1 MFAIV
6 RRAALWS
13 RCRAHL
19 ATAADGSNID
29 VHASFY
35 TVLGVPE
42 GTHDATVLRNAYLAR
57 ARVLHPDASGGR
69 SDDRSEFQ
77 RLQLAWWTLRSPE
90 RRKLYD
96 LQLAEAAQRRRGIG
110 ARVRAAA
117 AAATAVASEES
128 PWASRLPPQVDAL
141 AKHAGLQRQLQRALA
156 SAYWGPSLSRHTL
169 ELGLLPP
176 AYECDVRTPG
186 LAGADK
192 ADVMHV
198 VSGRTLL
205 GIVRQERTAALHDE
219 ENTTAKI
226 EVDSADELHLMCGQP
241 QELAAR
247 AVRRIKDGRV
257 DIFVRGCRTFGVTPA
272 AVSGGSFGRS
282 SIIDVASGEE
292 THTLVRSTTPGV
304 SHLHVFQGQPVAL
317 EDSSGLTATTAR
329 RHARCVLKATR
340 PVLPPAALWLFPP
353 RVDTH
358 TVGGWYVES
367 APLESEEEA
376 AADLRLIVTL
386 LLALDTLDRER
397 SQSAPGWGE
406 RLMRSL
412 R

>member
-1 MFAIV
+1 MYSNV

-19 ATAADGSNID
+19 ATAADGGNID
-29 VHASFY
+29 ASFY

-42 GTHDATVLRNAYLAR
+42 GTQDSTVLRNAYLAR
-57 ARVLHPDASGGR
+57 AKVLHPDGGR

-117 AAATAVASEES
+117 AAATAEASEES

-156 SAYWGPSLSRHTL
+156 SAYWGPSLSKHTL
-169 ELGLLPP
+169 ELGLLPR

-205 GIVRQERTAALHDE
+205 GIVRQQERTAALHDE

-226 EVDSADELHLMCGQP
+226 EVDSDVDELHLMCGQP

-257 DIFVRGCRTFGVTPA
+257 DVFVRGCRAFGVTMA
-272 AVSGGSFGRS
+272 AVSGRS

-292 THTLVRSTTPGV
+292 THTLVRSSTPGV

-317 EDSSGLTATTAR
+317 ADSRLPPSGLTATAR

-367 APLESEEEA
+367 AVLESEEDA
-376 AADLRLIVTL
+376 GADLRLIVTL

-406 RLMRSL
+406 RLL
-412 R
+412 RYLR